1 MKLKALKK
9 VGVYS
14 IHPRNEKGVSE
25 ILGTVLL
32 LAISVALFSALYL
45 MMQTG
50 LVAEQS
56 PVADLIGYVNQDTI
70 YIEHQGGS
78 SLSETTITITLDGE
92 EYVLDFN
99 ESFDENN
106 NGNWNIGEHVHFTN
120 SQISELSTIK
130 VSVVDTSINE
140 LIYGG
145 VLSGEGD
152 IQSNSNGN
160 EQDENA
166 EHIVAWWHFDEG
178 SGSIAYDE
186 TENNN
191 DAVLSGTSWTV
202 GINQSGILFDKKQ
215 DELSSDSS
223 QSLSIT
229 ENLSI
234 SLWSY
239 FYEFPKKSENIIFS
253 YGANAE
259 SEGSNTLYEL
269 SINSDGDLT
278 YVHEYDNGI
287 NQDHIFSTALSENTW
302 YYIVIIRNSFSR
314 TVSLYINDE
323 FIESFSYTDNPTGG
337 ASSSLYLGSYKTGNK
352 DPIDGILDEIIIFNN
367 VQSID
372 AIQKLNDFT

>member
-106 NGNWNIGEHVHFTN
+106 NGNWNIGEHVYFTN

-166 EHIVAWWHFDEG
+166 EHIVAWWHFDEE

-191 DAVLSGTSWTV
+191 DAVLSGTRWTA

-215 DELSSDSS
+215 DELSADSS

-253 YGANAE
+253 YGANSE
-259 SEGSNTLYEL
+259 SEGTNTLYEL

-287 NQDHIFSTALSENTW
+287 NQDHIFSAGLSENTW
-302 YYIVIIRNSFSR
+302 YNIVIIRNSFSR

-323 FIESFSYTDNPTGG
+323 FIESFSYTHNPTGG

-372 AIQKLNDFT
+372 DIQKLNDFT